1 MSIRGLRPD
10 KGAPVVSAHP
20 SSESFESFYRRE
32 FKNVVALAY
41 ALSGS
46 RHGAEDLAQ
55 EGFLAA
61 HRRWNEIARYD
72 DPRAW
77 VRRVVTNQCA
87 SLVRRR
93 VAEGKAL
100 ARLASHRQAIP
111 APISHDS
118 SDYWRAVRALPKRQ
132 AQVVALYY
140 LFERSVLEVAQT
152 LDIAEGT
159 VKAHLHK
166 ARHALAQK
174 LNIPEDEA

>member
-10 KGAPVVSAHP
+10 KKVPVAAADP
-20 SSESFESFYRRE
+20 NTESFEAFYRRE
-32 FKNVVALAY
+32 FKSVVALAY

-55 EGFLAA
+55 DGFLAA
-61 HRRWNEIARYD
+61 HRRWDVISGYD

-77 VRRVVTNQCA
+77 VRRVVVNLSA

-93 VAEGKAL
+93 VAEAKAMV
-100 ARLASHRQAIP
+100 RLASRRQLSP
-111 APISHDS
+111 AALSDDS
-118 SDYWRAVRALPKRQ
+118 SDYWRAVRSLPRRQ

-166 ARHALAQK
+166 ARRTLAEK
-174 LNIPEDEA
+174 LQIPEDEA